1 MEHKRELAKK
11 AVGEMKPN
19 VMETLLAAKEGWTYY
34 GEPMSVVV
42 KGIERTMYF
51 FSSGKGTAP
60 AYFDIHGGGFAWGT
74 KEDCNFYGHELAEQL
89 GMNVYS
95 LDYPLSPEHVYP
107 SQLEYLLETI
117 DYMVQNSEKYGI
129 DPDRVIVGGRSA
141 GANLAA
147 ALSIRARN
155 QTAWKFSAQVLD
167 HPWLDIK
174 GMIPDSERY
183 MPEGMNFMD
192 SLRLLG
198 SAYASDEEKE
208 HMDCSPILAGKDV
221 LCQVAPAVIQT
232 CEYDSLRNDGDVYA
246 IKLQE
251 AGNRVIHRVAP
262 EATHGYTEENHSKAE
277 EGRQW
282 LITALKEILL

>member
-1 MEHKRELAKK
+1 MEQKREIAKN
-11 AVGEMKPN
+11 AVSGIKPN

-34 GEPMSVVV
+34 GEPMSVFV
-42 KGIERTMYF
+42 KGSER
-51 FSSGKGTAP
+51 P
-60 AYFDIHGGGFAWGT
+60 VYFDIHGGGFAWGT
-74 KEDCNFYGHELAEQL
+74 KEDCNFFGHELSEQL

-95 LDYPLSPEHVYP
+95 LDYPLSPENVYP

-129 DPDRVIVGGRSA
+129 DRKRIFVGGRSV

-147 ALSIRARN
+147 ALCIRTRN
-155 QTAWKFSAQVLD
+155 QTTWKFSAQVLD

-174 GMIPDSERY
+174 GIIPDSQRFIQE
-183 MPEGMNFMD
+183 EMNFMEL
-192 SLRLLG
+192 LRLLG
-198 SAYASDEEKE
+198 SVYASDEEKDNL
-208 HMDCSPILAGKDV
+208 DCSPILAGKEV
-221 LCQVAPAVIQT
+221 LCAVAPAVIQT

-246 IKLQE
+246 MKLRE

-262 EATHGYTEENHSKAE
+262 EAAHGFTEENNPKAK

-282 LITALKEILL
+282 LINALMEIL